1 MKRTQG
7 FTLIELMIVVAII
20 GILAAIAIPAY
31 QGYIQRSQI
40 NAHMD
45 NLDVATRFIRNEFA
59 KGQAGQECLWPA
71 TPGAT
76 PTLEGTMTALINA
89 LNEGNKRAINNP
101 LQPAFVNADNSIA
114 GAINIVEDSGGT
126 QFNPTTGCP
135 EINTRWTVSINVA
148 SGLNAD
154 DYPGVAAGGS
164 APTTTFV
171 LQ

>member
-45 NLDVATRFIRNEFA
+45 NFDVATRFIRNEFA
-59 KGQAGQECLWPA
+59 KGQAGQQCLWPA

-76 PTLEGTMTALINA
+76 PTLVANMAGLINA

-101 LQPAFVNADNSIA
+101 ADPAFVNNDTTVE

-126 QFNPTTGCP
+126 QFNATTGCP
-135 EINTRWTVSINVA
+135 EINTRWTVSVNTA
-148 SGLNAD
+148 SGLTPA
-154 DYPGVAAGGS
+154 DYPGGGAT
-164 APTTTFV
+164 APTTTFT